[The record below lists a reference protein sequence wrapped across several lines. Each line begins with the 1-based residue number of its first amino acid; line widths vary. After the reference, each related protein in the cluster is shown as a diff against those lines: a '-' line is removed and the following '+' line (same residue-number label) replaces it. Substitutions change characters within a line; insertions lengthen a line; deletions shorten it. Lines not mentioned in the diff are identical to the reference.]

1 MEAVLQA
8 ESGGQPATSENT
20 NVAEDNGG
28 LSSADVVQ
36 RFAKRMLEKSAP
48 VKAEPKEDAP
58 AEDAPEETNLAAE
71 PEAQATK
78 TQPETEGEALDD
90 DAEVLS
96 QFPAK
101 AQEKINKRIAAINAE
116 KKAAEEKAAQLEAR
130 TKELEAK
137 LNAVPEATQAQSAVQ
152 PEVNSLTANIN
163 DEAGFKQLVEAA
175 KEADTALRPIE
186 VRFAVAAASLYESA
200 EAEGRTVTPEE
211 LGNLT
216 LSVNGKTVKYSDIEY
231 QRKAITSVPSAI
243 DARRGFLQQRQTL
256 VAQARQKFPELFD
269 KSKPEYQQAEF
280 VRRQTPQ
287 ILSIPNH
294 ELLIGYALRGLKAEA
309 AEQEAAAKAKQAK
322 PAEAKPPSLGDSGA
336 AAPKPKTALGANATL
351 KRELEE
357 AKKAYESSGS
367 MQDRIHLERLKQ
379 RLKAAS

>member
-1 MEAVLQA
+1 MDAVQQA
-8 ESGGQPATSENT
+8 ASGGQPATPENA
-20 NVAEDNGG
+20 NVADDNGG

-48 VKAEPKEDAP
+48 AKEEPKEDAP
-58 AEDAPEETNLAAE
+58 AETVAEETTIEAKPEDQAE
-71 PEAQATK
+71 Q

-90 DAEVLS
+90 DAQVLS

-137 LNAVPEATQAQSAVQ
+137 LNAAPETPPAATDATPTQGGDLAAH
-152 PEVNSLTANIN
+152 IN
-163 DEAGFKQLVEAA
+163 DEAGLQKLAKDAQQALKWVE
-175 KEADTALRPIE
+175 D
-186 VRFAVAAASLYESA
+186 
-200 EAEGRTVTPEE
+200 
-211 LGNLT
+211 
-216 LSVNGKTVKYSDIEY
+216 NGSKVI
-231 QRKAITSVPSAI
+231 KAIANDQATVEIDGKEYSVDDIKAI
-243 DARRGFLQQRQTL
+243 QRTAAETISKAIPARQAFLQQRQTL

-269 KSKPEYQQAEF
+269 KTKPEYQQAEF

-322 PAEAKPPSLGDSGA
+322 PAEAKPPSLGDTGA
-336 AAPKPKTALGANATL
+336 AAPKPKVATGANATL
-351 KRELEE
+351 KREVEE
-357 AKKAYESSGS
+357 ARKAYESSGS

>member
-36 RFAKRMLEKSAP
+36 RFAKRMQEKTAP

-71 PEAQATK
+71 PDAQATK
-78 TQPETEGEALDD
+78 TQPEPEGEALDD

-96 QFPAK
+96 NFSAK

-137 LNAVPEATQAQSAVQ
+137 LNAVPETPPVQTDVVPAQGGDLA
-152 PEVNSLTANIN
+152 ANVH
-163 DEAGFKQLVEAA
+163 DEAGLQKLSKDAQQALKWVEDNGQKVIRAIA
-175 KEADTALRPIE
+175 NDLTTVEIDGKE
-186 VRFAVAAASLYESA
+186 Y
-200 EAEGRTVTPEE
+200 TVE
-211 LGNLT
+211 
-216 LSVNGKTVKYSDIEY
+216 DI
-231 QRKAITSVPSAI
+231 KAIQRTATETLNKAI
-243 DARRGFLQQRQTL
+243 PARQAFLQQRQTL